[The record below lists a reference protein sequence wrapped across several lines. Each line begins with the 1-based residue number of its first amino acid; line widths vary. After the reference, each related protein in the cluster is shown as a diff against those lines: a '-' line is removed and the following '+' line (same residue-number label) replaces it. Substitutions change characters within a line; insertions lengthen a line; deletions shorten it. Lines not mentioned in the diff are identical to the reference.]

1 MVQNHRELVLV
12 LVLRT
17 SVVLVPVMDLVLVYG
32 FVAGSLLGNGLE
44 EKMSYPEFYPPS
56 GKVVL
61 STSIFVGNPP
71 IYCHEVRSTK
81 IFVKTNQFIVTRCEA
96 PKYL

>member
-1 MVQNHRELVLV
+1 MVRNHRELVLV

-44 EKMSYPEFYPPS
+44 EKMGASRSAGLPFFIFS
-56 GKVVL
+56 TL
-61 STSIFVGNPP
+61 SEA
-71 IYCHEVRSTK
+71 YCFNSLSFSSSSSSSPGV
-81 IFVKTNQFIVTRCEA
+81 
-96 PKYL
+96 